1 MNVNTNTG
9 EGGDKRLP
17 EATVQTI
24 AQNLTTIQTVQSSQ
38 NVIQS
43 NIQTIQSTQAII
55 GNVGQSGTTLVGK
68 SVSLDL
74 NQKLSLAKPGIP
86 SNIVSST
93 DSNKLTATLCQM
105 SPLRII
111 SPNMISNVERQ
122 SNQSASQ
129 EQQQVV
135 TSIPATYHVPRGPAA
150 VANISS
156 PRATVATPI
165 VRSTAG
171 QTVPISR
178 PGVSTTVASPQWP
191 TKTPYL
197 YVPPQRHPLPIV
209 QRVTRPTMASTVYSG
224 SQQQQQQQPRI
235 VTPTPG
241 RPVQAVQAAV
251 VTAVPGV
258 STAAPCRLRAPVL
271 QTNNNVPRLP
281 LPQARP
287 PTPQDTVPQI
297 SPSPRTISQPIQL
310 TQTTRTL
317 TTATTVSRIA
327 VTAPVIGAPSRITS
341 VASVQ
346 PVVNRQVTVSTT
358 PVTANVPA
366 TVSRIVLP
374 QQPPTIPRVVQTV
387 ASVSTLGGQVSRVI
401 TTQANTANV
410 TRVTQ
415 PGPQSVARIT
425 GISMHPL
432 PLTPTRTTS
441 ATIKTTPVLNV
452 TQTIQPKQSIQ
463 QSTLRIVTTGVTS
476 STNSS
481 IVSNTPP
488 PVQAT
493 YSQYRPA
500 TVQPVRLLV
509 ESGYEEPQHKPNA
522 SPRPSILRKR
532 DHDNSPAKGVAKN
545 LTPVLANLPLT
556 ATTTSSSCVS
566 PPGSPRADRDT
577 GGCQSSGSTTVSATS
592 SPGLDEEPEQ
602 TRINMNI
609 NMNLNLS
616 LGPAM
621 EMSPRKKPRK
631 QQLSSVELTESR
643 GTDEEMQFITEEK
656 IKKEK
661 EEKEKERDKNA
672 SEKKA
677 NFPIKQEANE
687 ATPVRTRPTPSL
699 LGTSWKNRWGGRL
712 HHYRRPSDVR
722 PKEERRPTVAELA
735 QQKQVIQKLNGWK
748 IYHLSAQMEDLAEIE
763 KEVHDKLKATL
774 TILESQQN
782 VRGRQDDGIERANEL
797 IKGNMQRSSLISEG
811 MNEARTQLVAIF
823 QHQGHVR
830 GILERCGNKRAQK
843 KRDK

>member
-1 MNVNTNTG
+1 MNVSTNSG

-17 EATVQTI
+17 EGTVQTI
-24 AQNLTTIQTVQSSQ
+24 AQNLTTIQTVQGTQ
-38 NVIQS
+38 NVIQG

-55 GNVGQSGTTLVGK
+55 GNVGQSGTLVGK

-74 NQKLSLAKPGIP
+74 NQKLSLAKPVIP

-93 DSNKLTATLCQM
+93 DSNKLTSTLCQM
-105 SPLRII
+105 SPIRII
-111 SPNMISNVERQ
+111 NTNIISNVERQ
-122 SNQSASQ
+122 SQSQ

-178 PGVSTTVASPQWP
+178 PGVSTTVANPQWP
-191 TKTPYL
+191 AKTPYL
-197 YVPPQRHPLPIV
+197 YTPQRHPLPIV
-209 QRVTRPTMASTVYSG
+209 QRVTRPTMATTVYSG
-224 SQQQQQQQPRI
+224 GQQQSRL
-235 VTPTPG
+235 VTPAPG

-251 VTAVPGV
+251 VTALPGV
-258 STAAPCRLRAPVL
+258 SGAPCRLRAPIL
-271 QTNNNVPRLP
+271 QGNNIPRLP
-281 LPQARP
+281 VPQARP
-287 PTPQDTVPQI
+287 PTPQEVVPQI
-297 SPSPRTISQPIQL
+297 SQVPRTIPQSIQL
-310 TQTTRTL
+310 SQTTRTL

-327 VTAPVIGAPSRITS
+327 VSAPVIGAPSRITS

-346 PVVNRQVTVSTT
+346 PAVSRQLTVSTT
-358 PVTANVPA
+358 PVTTTVPA
-366 TVSRIVLP
+366 TVNRIVLP
-374 QQPPTIPRVVQTV
+374 QQQQTIPRVVQTV
-387 ASVSTLGGQVSRVI
+387 ASVSNIGQVSRVI
-401 TTQANTANV
+401 TTAANTSNV
-410 TRVTQ
+410 ARVPQT
-415 PGPQSVARIT
+415 GPTSVARIT

-452 TQTIQPKQSIQ
+452 TQTIQPKQSIP
-463 QSTLRIVTTGVTS
+463 QSTLRIVTTGTTS
-476 STNSS
+476 STNST
-481 IVSNTPP
+481 IVTNTPP

-509 ESGYEEPQHKPNA
+509 EPGYEEPQHKPNA

-545 LTPVLANLPLT
+545 LTPVLANLPLM
-556 ATTTSSSCVS
+556 TSGVCS
-566 PPGSPRADRDT
+566 PPGSPRGDRDG

-602 TRINMNI
+602 SRINMNI
-609 NMNLNLS
+609 NMNMNMNINLNLN
-616 LGPAM
+616 LNTTA
-621 EMSPRKKPRK
+621 EVSPRKKPRK

-661 EEKEKERDKNA
+661 EEKEKERDKCA
-672 SEKKA
+672 IEKKS
-677 NFPIKQEANE
+677 NYPIKQEIE

-699 LGTSWKNRWGGRL
+699 LGSSWKNRWGGRL

-722 PKEERRPTVAELA
+722 PREERRPTVAELA

-748 IYHLSAQMEDLAEIE
+748 IYHLSAQMEDLAELE

-774 TILESQQN
+774 SILESQQN
-782 VRGRQDDGIERANEL
+782 LRGRQDDGIERANEL

-811 MNEARTQLVAIF
+811 MNEARTQLAAIF

>member
-1 MNVNTNTG
+1 MNVNTNSG
-9 EGGDKRLP
+9 EGSDKRQP

-24 AQNLTTIQTVQSSQ
+24 AQNLTTIQTVQSTQ

-55 GNVGQSGTTLVGK
+55 GNVGQSGTIVGK

-74 NQKLSLAKPGIP
+74 NQKLSIAKTGIP

-93 DSNKLTATLCQM
+93 DSNKLTTTLM

-122 SNQSASQ
+122 SQPPIQ
-129 EQQQVV
+129 EQQQQIV

-165 VRSTAG
+165 VRSTTG

-178 PGVSTTVASPQWP
+178 PPGLSTTVASQQWP
-191 TKTPYL
+191 AKTPYL
-197 YVPPQRHPLPIV
+197 YVPPQRHPNLPIV
-209 QRVTRPTMASTVYSG
+209 QRVTRPIMATTVYSG
-224 SQQQQQQQPRI
+224 GQQPRI

-241 RPVQAVQAAV
+241 RPIQAVQAAV

-258 STAAPCRLRAPVL
+258 SGAPCRLRAPVL
-271 QTNNNVPRLP
+271 QTNNNIVPRINV
-281 LPQARP
+281 PQARP
-287 PTPQDTVPQI
+287 TTPQESVAQI
-297 SPSPRTISQPIQL
+297 SQVPRTIPQPIQL

-346 PVVNRQVTVSTT
+346 PVINRQVTVSTT
-358 PVTANVPA
+358 PVTTNVPA

-374 QQPPTIPRVVQTV
+374 QQQPTIPRVVQTV
-387 ASVSTLGGQVSRVI
+387 ASVSTLGQVSRVI
-401 TTQANTANV
+401 TTAANTSNV

-415 PGPQSVARIT
+415 PGPTSVARIT

-452 TQTIQPKQSIQ
+452 TQTLQPKQAIQ
-463 QSTLRIVTTGVTS
+463 QSTLRIVTTGATSS
-476 STNSS
+476 STNST
-481 IVSNTPP
+481 IVTNTPP
-488 PVQAT
+488 PVLAT

-556 ATTTSSSCVS
+556 NATCNS
-566 PPGSPRADRDT
+566 PPGSPRIDRDA

-592 SPGLDEEPEQ
+592 SPGLDDELEQ

-609 NMNLNLS
+609 NMNLNLN
-616 LGPAM
+616 LGGTTV

-672 SEKKA
+672 SEKKI
-677 NFPIKQEANE
+677 NFPVKQESE

-699 LGTSWKNRWGGRL
+699 LGSSWKNRWGGRL

-722 PKEERRPTVAELA
+722 PREERRPTVAELA

-763 KEVHDKLKATL
+763 KEVHDKLKSTL
-774 TILESQQN
+774 AILESQQN